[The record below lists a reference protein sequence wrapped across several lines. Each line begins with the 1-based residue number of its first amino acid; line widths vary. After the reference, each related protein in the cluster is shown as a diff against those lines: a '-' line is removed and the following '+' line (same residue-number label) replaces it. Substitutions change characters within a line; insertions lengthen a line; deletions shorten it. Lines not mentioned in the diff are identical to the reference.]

1 MLALMALTTVIPSTD
16 WGASRSY
23 WSTKLLYAVFFL
35 SGVAGLGYQ
44 LVWTRMFTVGLGH
57 EMPSLLAVVAAFFAG
72 LSLGAW
78 LLDGLV
84 SRSSRPGY
92 WYVGLEVLIGIW
104 GFVSILLIGP
114 ANTLAARLIG
124 VEPSAFWHW
133 FIAFSLPLVV
143 LLPATTAMGATLPA
157 MERFVAPITPDKRCV
172 GGLYAANTA
181 GAVIGT
187 LASAFVIMP
196 AVGFRATI
204 LILAVVN
211 LLCAAVVIAM
221 VGRMAKP
228 VPAMTHSPAEPAD
241 TAQRH
246 RIGVTIFFTGLL
258 GVGYEV
264 LGVRVLAQVLENTV
278 YSFAAVLSIYLLGTT
293 VGAALYQRFGRRVDF
308 SKLLAYLLCGLA
320 TFCMAGTLLLSV
332 AKPVY
337 ARARKDMFG
346 DSLMGVMA
354 SEMIVALM
362 VFAIPTLL
370 MGATFSHLVQAAK
383 RDNGGVGE
391 ATATNTLGAALA
403 PLMFGVLLMPWLGA
417 RWSLVALSLGY
428 LLFVPRAA
436 RVWWGIEAVPV
447 LLTLVLLLP
456 GTGLRVITKYPDDKV
471 LDYWEGVSAAVAVV
485 QDDEGH
491 RSLRVNNRFQMGTT
505 RGVVVESVQAQVP
518 LLLHPEPKRALFLG
532 LGSAITFRSA
542 AFHPDL
548 HVDGV
553 ELVPEVVEAANRHF
567 MPANLP
573 TGYQQSQRIYV
584 ADARRFVRAT
594 TSRYD
599 VIIADLFHPG
609 RDGAGLLYTREHF
622 EAVRERL
629 ASGGV
634 FCQWLPLYQL
644 DDPMIRVIVRTF
656 LEVFPHTRGYL
667 ADFEITNPMLGLVA
681 THKPMRYGADWYER
695 RVRDSDYKKILQGLF
710 LPHGVRLFGSI
721 IADTRALRQY
731 AGDGVINTDD
741 FPLVAFEA
749 PLFTSRMDV
758 TSYGRLAALLEQ
770 CSVNIEEMVGLDGSQ
785 ETRDF
790 TGRLTRFIEARDLY
804 LRGLIAATE
813 GDSTQAFDHFI
824 RSVRASGEFTLGYAH
839 CLNVAQKNVKGQPQ
853 MVRDLLVRLIDAR
866 PDRNEAK
873 VLLERLFGSV

>member
-1 MLALMALTTVIPSTD
+1 MAVAAVIPSTD
-16 WGASRSY
+16 WGASRPY
-23 WSTKLLYAVFFL
+23 WSAKLLYAVFFL

-44 LVWTRMFTVGLGH
+44 LVWTRMFAVGLGH

-84 SRSSRPGY
+84 SRSSRPGH

-104 GFVSILLIGP
+104 GFVSILLIEP
-114 ANTLAARLIG
+114 ANTLAAGLIG
-124 VEPSAFWHW
+124 VEPSPFWHW
-133 FIAFSLPLVV
+133 FVAFSLPLVV

-157 MERFVAPITPDKRCV
+157 MERFVAPAARDRRCV
-172 GGLYAANTA
+172 GGLYAANTL
-181 GAVIGT
+181 GAVVGT

-211 LLCAAVVIAM
+211 LLCAAVVIA
-221 VGRMAKP
+221 VAGGMATKSS
-228 VPAMTHSPAEPAD
+228 PAMTNPSAEPAD
-241 TAQRH
+241 PAQRR

-293 VGAALYQRFGRRVDF
+293 IGAALYQRFGRRADF
-308 SKLLAYLLCGLA
+308 SVVLGYLLCGLA
-320 TFCMAGTLLLSV
+320 TFCMAGMLLLSV

-354 SEMIVALM
+354 SEMVVALM

-383 RDNGGVGE
+383 REDGGVGE

-403 PLMFGVLLMPWLGA
+403 PLIFGVLLMPLVGA
-417 RWSLVALSLGY
+417 MWSLVVLSLGY

-436 RVWWGIEAVPV
+436 RVWWGFEAVPV

-456 GTGLRVITKYPDDKV
+456 GTGLQVITKYPDDKV
-471 LDYWEGVSAAVAVV
+471 LDYWEGVSATVAVV
-485 QDDEGH
+485 QNSDGH

-505 RGVVVESVQAQVP
+505 RGATVESVQAQVP
-518 LLLHPEPKRALFLG
+518 LLLHPAPKRALFLG

-542 AFHPDL
+542 AFHPGL
-548 HVDGV
+548 KADGV

-573 TGYQQSQRIYV
+573 MGYQQDQRVYV

-594 TSRYD
+594 TNHYD

-629 ASGGV
+629 APGGV

-667 ADFEITNPMLGLVA
+667 ADFEIANPMLGLVA
-681 THKPMRYGADWYER
+681 TLEPMRYGADWYER
-695 RVRDSDYKKILQGLF
+695 CVQDGDYKKILQGLF
-710 LPHGVRLFGSI
+710 LPHGVRLLGSI
-721 IADTRALRQY
+721 IADTQTLRQY

-741 FPLVAFEA
+741 FPLVAFKA
-749 PLFTSRMDV
+749 PIFTSQMDA
-758 TSYGRLAALLEQ
+758 TSYGRLATLLER
-770 CSVNIEEMVGLDGSQ
+770 CSVNIEEMIVLDGDQ

-790 TGRLTRFIEARDLY
+790 VGRLTRFIEARDLY
-804 LRGLIAATE
+804 LRGLMAATE
-813 GDSTQAFDHFI
+813 GDSTQAFEHFI